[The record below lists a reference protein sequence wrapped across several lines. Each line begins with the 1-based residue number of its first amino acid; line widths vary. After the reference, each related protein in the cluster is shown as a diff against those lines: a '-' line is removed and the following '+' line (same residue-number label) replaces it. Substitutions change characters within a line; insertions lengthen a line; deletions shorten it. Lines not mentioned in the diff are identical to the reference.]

1 MFDWTKRLGTTLL
14 KGEETVS
21 TQEALAGVKYVAF
34 YFSAHYCGP
43 CRRFTPLFSVLYEDQ
58 PEKQVEV
65 VFVSQDP
72 TNKEFT
78 EYYETMPWLAIP
90 HGSEQI
96 ETLATE
102 CDVAGIPQVSVFNV
116 QTGELVM
123 QDARPKI
130 VSTKSLAF

>member
-1 MFDWTKRLGTTLL
+1 MFDWTTRLGPTLL

-21 TQEALAGVKYVAF
+21 TQDALTGMKYVAF

-58 PEKQVEV
+58 PEKQMEV
-65 VFVSQDP
+65 VFVSQDS

-78 EYYETMPWLAIP
+78 EYYETMPWLALS
-90 HGSEQI
+90 HGCSQI

-102 CDVAGIPQVSVFNV
+102 CEVAGIPQVSVFDV
-116 QTGELVM
+116 ETGKLVM

-130 VSTKSLAF
+130 VSSKSLEF